1 MIDGRECFN
10 PMMVPITEFS
20 KGLSWPPTYIK
31 CDCGEILARAQ
42 RPDASFYWRCTDCGK
57 VFSMVRGSIQL
68 ESTASN

>member
-31 CDCGEILARAQ
+31 CDCNEILRRSQ
-42 RPDASFYWRCTDCGK
+42 RGNGSYYWKCPSCKKLFTMTMGR
-57 VFSMVRGSIQL
+57 IIL
-68 ESTASN
+68 EKTN